1 MDAIAVP
8 ITTWDVTLSVLGAAA
23 FGLLVSYV
31 ATRRF
36 RRFVVDAHADAA
48 GHSMLQFFEAVHAGS
63 PVTEAWHSMISAT
76 AGSLEQLDVRLVST
90 GTEERPVVAR
100 QRSGPDGCA
109 AEVSTVVIP
118 HGGALVCLQDPR
130 ISQELLVTPRD
141 GFGAVE
147 VPREVLLAFAD
158 HVGLLAR
165 IGLLSEL

>member
-1 MDAIAVP
+1 
-8 ITTWDVTLSVLGAAA
+8 
-23 FGLLVSYV
+23 
-31 ATRRF
+31 
-36 RRFVVDAHADAA
+36 
-48 GHSMLQFFEAVHAGS
+48 
-63 PVTEAWHSMISAT
+63 
-76 AGSLEQLDVRLVST
+76 
-90 GTEERPVVAR
+90 
-100 QRSGPDGCA
+100 
-109 AEVSTVVIP
+109 VIP